1 MQPTFKY
8 VEDYIEFIAGVRDIS
23 GKLLGLFDTLPN
35 PINLARYDVSVVA
48 SLAEQTGS
56 MQNGYT
62 DKQADLA
69 VKIVSKYKRQLA
81 QLATPVYLPDRLDR
95 FKHGIRKVDRTKTIK
110 LSNGHLVIKFPFDT
124 STIDAAKKQGKE
136 GRGYA
141 HFDYDTKQW
150 NLALTESNLNWAV
163 TIGKSKDFEISPE
176 ILKLYEE
183 MLQAETREYRIELV
197 ETESGFAITNAADSL
212 IDYINEHIG
221 GVGIDNF
228 LKLADYSEVL
238 GYTLSPELEFQLSEE
253 YGDLSKLILGRTHI
267 KRKLNIDFDDVMNY
281 ARIVDRLPVY
291 VYDTGTPKE
300 NTDEIKY
307 INKERSL
314 NIKAKLLI
322 STSSLMIGGRK
333 ESWRQNAEK
342 VIIIE

>member
-8 VEDYIEFIAGVRDIS
+8 VEDYIEFIAGQRDIS
-23 GKLLGLFDTLPN
+23 GKLLGLFDTVPN
-35 PINLARYDVSVVA
+35 PINLARYDVAVVT
-48 SLAEQTGS
+48 SLAEQTGT

-81 QLATPVYLPDRLDR
+81 QLTPPVHLPDALDQ
-95 FKHGIRKVDRTKTIK
+95 FKHKLRKVDRTKTIK
-110 LSNGHLVIKFPFDT
+110 LYDGHIVMKFPFDT
-124 STIDAAKKQGKE
+124 STIDAAKKQRKE
-136 GRGYA
+136 GLGYA
-141 HFDYDTKQW
+141 QFDFDTKQW

-163 TIGKSKDFEISPE
+163 TVGKLKDFEISPE
-176 ILKLYEE
+176 VLKLYDEL
-183 MLQAETREYRIELV
+183 LQAETQEYRIELV
-197 ETESGFAITNAADSL
+197 QTQTGFAITNAAESL
-212 IDYINEHIG
+212 IEYINEHVG
-221 GVGIDNF
+221 GFESDNF
-228 LKLADYSEVL
+228 LKLADYSELL
-238 GYTLSPELEFQLSEE
+238 GYSLSPELEIRLSEE

-267 KRKLNIDFDDVMNY
+267 RKKPNIDFDDVMNY
-281 ARIVDRLPVY
+281 ARLVDRLPVY

-300 NTDEIKY
+300 NTSEIKY

-314 NIKAKLLI
+314 NIKAKLLV